1 MKLPVILLSA
11 VFALGAMAAPPAP
24 TNATLAVADFDL
36 AEFVFRQHMSSDTSH
51 VFHLAV
57 GTNDAGLPADF
68 MTRFQGQPPI
78 VRSAHG
84 NVLVVSNKFVLDR
97 ITRKEAVGLGIRQL
111 RMRGDA
117 AEVQVVR
124 FASFTS
130 SSTRYYLVRERGKWR
145 VKNKK
150 TEWTACG

>member
-1 MKLPVILLSA
+1 MKLLAVVLWA
-11 VFALGAMAAPPAP
+11 VFSLGATGAPIIR
-24 TNATLAVADFDL
+24 TNAPLAVADYDL
-36 AEFVFRQHMSSDTSH
+36 AEFVFRQHMSSDTNH

-57 GTNDAGLPADF
+57 GTNDMALPPDF
-68 MTRFQGQPPI
+68 MTRFQRQAPI
-78 VRSAHG
+78 VRSAYG
-84 NVLVVSNKFVLDR
+84 NVLVVSNRFVVDR

-111 RMRGDA
+111 RVLGNA

-130 SSTRYYLVRERGKWR
+130 SSTRYYLERERGKWR
-145 VKNKK
+145 VKDKK

>member
-1 MKLPVILLSA
+1 MKLRAIVLSA
-11 VFALGAMAAPPAP
+11 LFALGAMAAPPIP
-24 TNATLAVADFDL
+24 TNAALAVADYDL

-57 GTNDAGLPADF
+57 GTNDVAPPPDF
-68 MTRFQGQPPI
+68 ITRFQGQSPI

-111 RMRGDA
+111 RVLGDA

-130 SSTRYYLVRERGKWR
+130 SSTRYYLVRERGRWR
-145 VKNKK
+145 VKDKK